1 MRLESPVMATALEAL
16 LRSIAEGDEKQVKR
30 ALANEP
36 SLAAAAAMNG
46 ATRAVFQRYFLARVS
61 HYVYAGDTALHVAAA
76 AYQKRIARE
85 LIQNGASPRAVNR
98 RGATPLHYA
107 ATGGPGSTHWNPNA
121 QAATIEL
128 LIHAGG
134 DPEAA
139 DKSGVCPLHVAV
151 RSRCAAAVQTLLA
164 HGANARRRNAN
175 GSTPLH
181 LAVQATG
188 RGGSGGAQSKEQQAT
203 IIGLLIEHGATLSDT
218 NGRGR
223 TVTQC
228 ARSTDVAAFLR

>member
-1 MRLESPVMATALEAL
+1 MATAFEVVLHA
-16 LRSIAEGDEKQVKR
+16 IAEGDDEQVKR

-36 SLAAAAAMNG
+36 SLAAAAAANG
-46 ATRAVFQRYFLARVS
+46 ATRAVSQRYFLSAVG
-61 HYVYAGDTALHVAAA
+61 HYVYAGDTALHIAGAG
-76 AYQKRIARE
+76 YRERIARQ
-85 LIQNGASPRAVNR
+85 LIQIGASPRAVNR

-107 ATGGPGSTHWNPNA
+107 ATGGPGSTHWDPEA
-121 QAATIEL
+121 QAATIAL
-128 LIHAGG
+128 LVHAGG

-139 DKSGVCPLHVAV
+139 DKSGVRPLHVAV
-151 RSRCAAAVQTLLA
+151 RSRCAAAVQTLLG
-164 HGANARRRNAN
+164 HGVDARRKNAS

-188 RGGSGGAQSKEQQAT
+188 RGGSGSVQSKEQQAT
-203 IIGLLIEHGATLSDT
+203 IIRLLIEHGAKRSDK
-218 NGRGR
+218 NARGR